1 MIEAKTFSFSLRVAE
16 NDFTNSQCLGNY
28 FLVLSCESPFDVN
41 KAFSEEFLSDS
52 ELAPFYSSS
61 DLLKFAE
68 EMATFWRIRLIVN
81 PKLDLTRVEELADL
95 WNKMFELIKMEIQ
108 GVKAVKAA

>member
-1 MIEAKTFSFSLRVAE
+1 MIEVKTFSFSIRVEE
-16 NDFTNSQCLGNY
+16 NDLINSQCLGNY

-41 KAFSEEFLSDS
+41 KSFSEEFISDS
-52 ELAPFYSSS
+52 ELAPFYNYS

-68 EMATFWRIRLIVN
+68 EMSTFWRIRLIVN

-95 WNKMFELIKMEIQ
+95 WNKLYDQLKFEVM
-108 GVKAVKAA
+108 GVKAA

>member
-1 MIEAKTFSFSLRVAE
+1 MIEVKTFSFSLRVEE
-16 NDFTNSQCLGNY
+16 NNFRSSQCLGDY
-28 FLVLSCESPFDVN
+28 FLVLSCESPFNAN
-41 KAFSEEFLSDS
+41 KSFSEEFISDS
-52 ELAPFYSSS
+52 ELAPFYNYS

-95 WNKMFELIKMEIQ
+95 WNKLYEQLKFEVM
-108 GVKAVKAA
+108 GVKAA

>member
-1 MIEAKTFSFSLRVAE
+1 MIEVKTFSFCLRVAA
-16 NDFTNSQCLGNY
+16 NDQANSQCLGNY
-28 FLVLSCESPFDVN
+28 FLVLSCESPFDAN
-41 KAFSEEFLSDS
+41 KYFSEEFISDS
-52 ELAPFYSSS
+52 ELAPFYNYS

-95 WNKMFELIKMEIQ
+95 WNKLYDQLKFEVM
-108 GVKAVKAA
+108 GVKAA